1 MKYSIE
7 ILPQALDNIESAYR
21 WIADNLSA
29 DVAEQWYGELLTA
42 INSLEKFPNRA
53 AQSPEAI
60 EMEQD
65 IRQLFVG
72 KARRYRILFLV
83 FNGCVSVLYVRHST
97 GGEFPVEIDEQKYC
111 LHLVASDKSIV
122 VRQLSISVLSS

>member
-7 ILPQALDNIESAYR
+7 VLPQALDNIESAYR

-29 DVAEQWYGELLTA
+29 EAAEQWYEELLAA

-53 AQSPEAI
+53 VQAPESVEI
-60 EMEQD
+60 GQD

-83 FNGCVSVLYVRHST
+83 GNGRITILYIRHYS
-97 GGEFPVEIDEQKYC
+97 Q
-111 LHLVASDKSIV
+111 AW
-122 VRQLSISVLSS
+122 LS